1 MAVNFSDESMIK
13 YLKMAY
19 KFLQSRNYD
28 IDEMDI
34 DDLYNMRELDFLMRP
49 LKLSR
54 DERLDLEY
62 LWFLISKNYNR
73 DFEKELI
80 KPILNH
86 YGVAHKVT
94 ERIRK
99 VYTYEQTLESY
110 LDKDE
115 FDTDYVHSMEMN
127 DEFFIYDGEV
137 TDEEIED
144 SDFMD
149 SELYDVYQQ

>member
-1 MAVNFSDESMIK
+1 MAGNFSDDSLIK

-19 KFLQSRNYD
+19 KFLASRNYD
-28 IDEMDI
+28 IEELDI
-34 DDLYNMRELDFLMRP
+34 DELYNIREIDFLMRP
-49 LKLSR
+49 LNLDK

-73 DFEKELI
+73 DFENELI

-99 VYTYEQTLESY
+99 VFTYEQTIESY
-110 LDKDE
+110 LDSDE
-115 FDTDYVHSMEMN
+115 FNTDYVHNMEMN
-127 DEFFIYDGEV
+127 DQFYIYDGEV

-144 SDFMD
+144 SDWID
-149 SELYDVYQQ
+149 TELYDIYQQ